1 MPSKVYSKALKGTN
15 YGVIQR
21 GASFTLPVEVKDE
34 EDQPIDLTGLEVE
47 FTVKKVKM
55 DFDRH
60 DDKAYI
66 AKTFLPQDPEHGK
79 FYVVLTSDDTDFE
92 PGKFYFDVELHNR
105 ENGMVFRLFT
115 CEFTLDGGPTN
126 RRVNKGT
133 GQWPTGDTITVITL
147 AEGNPIV
154 VIAPTVNLDGDVFGQ
169 LATLIDIV
177 AACEEHVAECEL
189 LDIQVQKEI
198 AELRDEISDA
208 NSQVSDHEDDL
219 ENVFDH
225 LQKHDE
231 ALQTIAET
239 LSNHLEAIRA
249 QGQELTAI
257 ERTIKSHSEQIGE
270 LTKRLDNLEEEFRF
284 HWKG

>member
-1 MPSKVYSKALKGTN
+1 MPSKVTSKALKGTN
-15 YGVIQR
+15 YGIIQR

-34 EDQPIDLTGLEVE
+34 EDNPIDLTGLTVE
-47 FTVKKVKM
+47 FTVKKVKT

-66 AKTFLPQDPEHGK
+66 AKSFLPQDPVNGR

-92 PGKFYFDVELHNR
+92 PGKFYFDVELING

-126 RRVNKGT
+126 RRVNRGT

-169 LATLIDIV
+169 LATLMEAVERCEQHVTECEELDLKVQEEV
-177 AACEEHVAECEL
+177 AALREEL
-189 LDIQVQKEI
+189 
-198 AELRDEISDA
+198 SDL
-208 NSQVSDHEDDL
+208 NSQIADHDEDL
-219 ENVFDH
+219 EEFAEH

-231 ALQTIAET
+231 ALEKIVET
-239 LSNHLEAIRA
+239 LANHLEAIRA
-249 QGQELTAI
+249 QGKELVTI
-257 ERTIKSHSEQIGE
+257 ERVVKEHSEQLGT
-270 LTKRLDNLEEEFRF
+270 LTERLDALEKEFRF

>member
-34 EDQPIDLTGLEVE
+34 EDKPIDLTGLHAE
-47 FTVKKVKM
+47 FTVKKVKT

-66 AKTFLPQDPEHGK
+66 SKTFLPQDPEHGK

-92 PGKFYFDVELHNR
+92 PGKFYFDVELVNR
-105 ENGMVFRLFT
+105 DNGMVFRLFT

-133 GQWPTGDTITVITL
+133 GQWPTGDTITVIAI
-147 AEGNPIV
+147 AEGDPIV
-154 VIAPTVNLDGDVFGQ
+154 VIAPTVNLDGDIFGQ
-169 LATLIDIV
+169 LATLMEAVDR
-177 AACEEHVAECEL
+177 CEQHVAECEQ
-189 LDIQVQKEI
+189 LDVQVQEEVAALREELSDLNSQIADHDDDIENI
-198 AELRDEISDA
+198 AE
-208 NSQVSDHEDDL
+208 
-219 ENVFDH
+219 H

-231 ALQTIAET
+231 ALEKIVET
-239 LSNHLEAIRA
+239 LNNHLEAIR
-249 QGQELTAI
+249 
-257 ERTIKSHSEQIGE
+257 S
-270 LTKRLDNLEEEFRF
+270 
-284 HWKG
+284 